1 MGGENKHISY
11 QEMLQTKIESNV
23 FYILE
28 NNTSSPVKT
37 HKVSQDD
44 MLKSPSAQQQRQM
57 VSPKTPEN
65 LLSDKKFAQEVDSI
79 LMKSKS
85 INGSG
90 GEKLAKKNCTVPFEV
105 LPILSLKDTKFKS
118 MKVENE
124 ADKSSSIFS
133 QTPFKDLGQ
142 KAAQPSFDE

>member
-1 MGGENKHISY
+1 
-11 QEMLQTKIESNV
+11 
-23 FYILE
+23 
-28 NNTSSPVKT
+28 
-37 HKVSQDD
+37 
-44 MLKSPSAQQQRQM
+44 
-57 VSPKTPEN
+57 
-65 LLSDKKFAQEVDSI
+65 VDSI

-124 ADKSSSIFS
+124 ADGKSSSIFS
-133 QTPFKDLGQ
+133 QTPFKNLAKKVD
-142 KAAQPSFDE
+142 AQPNFDQ